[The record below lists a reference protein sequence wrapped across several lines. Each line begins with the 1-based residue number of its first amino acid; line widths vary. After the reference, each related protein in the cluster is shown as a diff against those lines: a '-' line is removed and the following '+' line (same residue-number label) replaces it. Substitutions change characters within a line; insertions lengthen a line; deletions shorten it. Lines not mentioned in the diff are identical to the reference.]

1 MPQISNTTVHDVVV
15 VGSGAG
21 GGTVTNVLAN
31 MGISVLLLE
40 AGPMIGISDFKE
52 HMWPHNVPHRGAAD
66 SRSLATRFVESQLGH
81 TTWKLPLTSL
91 PPDFGC
97 RAKLA
102 LRTRQL

>member
-1 MPQISNTTVHDVVV
+1 MPQVSTTTVHDVVV

-52 HMWPHNVPHRGAAD
+52 HMWPYNVPHRGAGAKGQVYFNQP
-66 SRSLATRFVESQLGH
+66 SGFTYLSLIH
-81 TTWKLPLTSL
+81 I
-91 PPDFGC
+91 
-97 RAKLA
+97 
-102 LRTRQL
+102 